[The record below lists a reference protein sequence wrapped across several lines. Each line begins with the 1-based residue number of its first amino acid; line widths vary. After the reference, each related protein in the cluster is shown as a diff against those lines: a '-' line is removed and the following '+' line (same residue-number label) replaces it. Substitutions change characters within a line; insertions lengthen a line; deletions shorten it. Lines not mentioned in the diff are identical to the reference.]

1 MRGWGISLQDKRTF
15 SGRAVVVFVYECV
28 EPVCVVYWRVDVH
41 RRRPVSRFHVA
52 WLSSLN
58 TRILDKKKQAPATN
72 KHPLNCRSAALH
84 FELLFALFLVHLH
97 LIKRHVLR

>member
-1 MRGWGISLQDKRTF
+1 MGGKVDVRARCAGLKSAGVSSARLGYSCRAKRTF

-58 TRILDKKKQAPATN
+58 TRILDKKNKRNKQN
-72 KHPLNCRSAALH
+72 I
-84 FELLFALFLVHLH
+84 HLTVGRGAS
-97 LIKRHVLR
+97 L